1 MLVGQRSIGGFLKE
15 GSTLCLKGSVEVD
28 DYRTNDIG
36 ALMFRM
42 RVKEVST
49 IDEELKRKISSIEID
64 VRKSDSLSLE
74 NFGDKLELIDPKF
87 WSDGSCKINFKV
99 QSNNSEAIIELG
111 DEYKFVP
118 NIENLF
124 YLEDLFGKDTLK
136 V

>member
-1 MLVGQRSIGGFLKE
+1 
-15 GSTLCLKGSVEVD
+15 
-28 DYRTNDIG
+28 
-36 ALMFRM
+36 MFRM

-49 IDEELKRKISSIEID
+49 IDNELKRKISSIEID
-64 VRKSDSLSLE
+64 VSKSDFLSLE
-74 NFGDKLELIDPKF
+74 NFGDKLELIDSKF
-87 WSDGSCKINFKV
+87 WSDGSCRINLKV